1 MNKLIE
7 PTVRW
12 MNRLKYA
19 YKFAVIGVLIVLQ
32 SAVLM
37 YLLVSELNK
46 NIEFQFGLRF

>member
-7 PTVRW
+7 PAVRW
-12 MNRLKYA
+12 MNRLQYA

-46 NIEFQFGLRF
+46 NIEFQFSLRF